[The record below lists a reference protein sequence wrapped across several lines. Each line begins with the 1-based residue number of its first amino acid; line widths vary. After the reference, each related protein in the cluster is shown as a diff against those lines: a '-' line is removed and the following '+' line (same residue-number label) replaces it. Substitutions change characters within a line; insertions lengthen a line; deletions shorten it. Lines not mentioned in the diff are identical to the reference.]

1 MLQVRARSLGANL
14 GSRTLSAP
22 VPALLLRGREPSI
35 QIRFVP
41 LQSPAT
47 RSVATAWASTGLEDY
62 DDLSEVLR
70 RREMEE
76 DGEEEHDSLAKVLL
90 DRLGLPE
97 TPGGD
102 PQPL

>member
-1 MLQVRARSLGANL
+1 
-14 GSRTLSAP
+14 
-22 VPALLLRGREPSI
+22 
-35 QIRFVP
+35 
-41 LQSPAT
+41 
-47 RSVATAWASTGLEDY
+47 
-62 DDLSEVLR
+62 
-70 RREMEE
+70 MEE